1 MEKTKYL
8 IEFSKLIDSEVDLT
22 LETNLHTLSEYD
34 SLTQMSIC
42 SWISDNFLI
51 TCNISDIQDFQTIQ
65 DFYNYTNK

>member
-1 MEKTKYL
+1 MEKTIFL
-8 IEFSKLIDSEVDLT
+8 TEFSKLIDSDVELT
-22 LETNLHTLSEYD
+22 LDTNLNTLSDYD

-42 SWISDNFLI
+42 SWISDKFLI